1 MEEELLLIPGPT
13 NLSPRVRAVMGAPQV
28 GHSSPKFYDAF
39 KELLELTADV
49 FMGKHGLAF
58 VISGSGTC
66 AMESVVAS
74 LIEPGDKVMVL
85 DTGAFGQRFAL
96 INQALGADVEVLPS
110 KLGSPSD
117 PKILNEKLSSEPYK
131 AVFVT
136 HVDTSSTVSNPVIA
150 LSKIIKNNGALCIID
165 GVCSIGGSPFNFEEL
180 GIDVGIT
187 ASQKAL
193 GAPPGAALIFLADN
207 ALTILENRKSP
218 IRSYYFDLTRWRK
231 VMEDPRVYL
240 ATPATQIML
249 ALREA
254 LLMVKEEGLEKRWKR
269 HGIISEAF
277 RTGIKALGM
286 QIVAEPG
293 FEADTVTG
301 CYTPNGLAA
310 KIQSRLTLDYNILV
324 AMGFGPERDHM
335 LRIGHFGNLNGTQ
348 TLSALSAL
356 EATLKSLEIKVE
368 RDALA
373 EATTIL
379 AKLS

>member
-39 KELLELTADV
+39 RELLQLTADV
-49 FMGKHGLAF
+49 FMGKHGLSF
-58 VISGSGTC
+58 VITGSGTC

-96 INQALGADVEVLPS
+96 INEALGADVEVLPS

-117 PKILNEKLSSEPYK
+117 TKILDEKLRSEPYK

-136 HVDTSSTVSNPVIA
+136 HVDTSSTVANPVSE
-150 LSKIIKNNGALCIID
+150 LSKVVKENGALCVID
-165 GVCSIGGSPFNFEEL
+165 GVCSVGGSPFNFDEL
-180 GIDVGIT
+180 GIDVAIT

-193 GAPPGAALIFLADN
+193 GAPPGAGLLFLADN

-218 IRSYYFDLTRWRK
+218 IRSYYFNLARWRK

-240 ATPATQIML
+240 ATPATQVML

-254 LLMVKEEGLEKRWKR
+254 LLMVMEEGLEKRWNR
-269 HGIISEAF
+269 HRTISEAL
-277 RTGIKALGM
+277 RSGIKALGM
-286 QIVAEPG
+286 QIVADPG

-301 CYTPNGLAA
+301 CYTPKGLAA
-310 KIQSRLTLDYNILV
+310 QIHSRLSQDHNILV

-348 TLSALSAL
+348 MLSALSAL
-356 EATLKSLEIKVE
+356 EATLKSLNVTVE

-373 EATTIL
+373 EATDIL
-379 AKLS
+379 AKLT